1 MIYSH
6 IATAAINVLKESP
19 RYIINRMDN
28 NQEIISRLKFI
39 GKIKKG
45 EKINT
50 RHLYV
55 QPDGVA
61 TTFSRTFIQ
70 QDNRGNALN
79 FCQETVARS
88 FELLV
93 TYERSDKKSDKVL
106 FQHLLKDLQLATS
119 GLTNLKFTYIS
130 DTKFC
135 CDIDTILE
143 SINARLGSYISPIT
157 DDLKNNHI
165 GTNNKDSKHNESK
178 QQSRSHKPNNSSR
191 PSGQSEQNQSIDQ
204 TDQTDQSEQEYD
216 SDS

>member
-143 SINARLGSYISPIT
+143 SINARLGSYISQTT

-178 QQSRSHKPNNSSR
+178 QRNNPNNSSR
-191 PSGQSEQNQSIDQ
+191 PSGQSGQNQSIDQ
-204 TDQTDQSEQEYD
+204 TDQSEQECD